1 VSTPRLSRRWP
12 VVIVPLVVLA
22 AFVAVA
28 PRVFV
33 DPARAEHVS
42 FENRSAYAMEIEVTG
57 AKRDGWLRLGTAE
70 RGSTTVV
77 ADVVDQGD
85 EWIFRF
91 GSQGLDGGETR
102 VGKAEL
108 VRDGWRVTIPDSIA
122 EHLAAQGA
130 PPTPPVAVG

>member
-1 VSTPRLSRRWP
+1 VSRRWAQLLVP
-12 VVIVPLVVLA
+12 VAVLA

-33 DPARAEHVS
+33 DPPRAEHVS
-42 FENRSAYAMEIEVTG
+42 LENRSDYAMEVEVTG
-57 AKRDGWLRLGTAE
+57 ARRDGWLRLGTAE
-70 RGSTTVV
+70 RGSTTIVS
-77 ADVVDQGD
+77 DVVDQGD

-102 VGKAEL
+102 VGRAEL

-122 EHLAAQGA
+122 AHLAALGA
-130 PPTPPVAVG
+130 PPTPPVASG

>member
-1 VSTPRLSRRWP
+1 VSRRWALLLVP
-12 VVIVPLVVLA
+12 VAVLA

-33 DPARAEHVS
+33 DPPRAEHVS
-42 FENRSAYAMEIEVTG
+42 LENRSDYAMEVEVTG
-57 AKRDGWLRLGTAE
+57 ARRDGWLRLGTAE
-70 RGSTTVV
+70 RGSTTIVS
-77 ADVVDQGD
+77 DVVDQGD

-102 VGKAEL
+102 VGRAEL

-122 EHLAAQGA
+122 AHLAAQGA
-130 PPTPPVAVG
+130 PPTPPVASG

>member
-1 VSTPRLSRRWP
+1 MLVP
-12 VVIVPLVVLA
+12 VVVLA

-33 DPARAEHVS
+33 DPSRAEHVS
-42 FENRSAYAMEIEVTG
+42 FENRSVYAMEVEVTS
-57 AKRDGWLRLGTAE
+57 ARRDGWLRLGTAE

-77 ADVVDQGD
+77 SDVVDQGD

-102 VGKAEL
+102 VAKVDL

-130 PPTPPVAVG
+130 PPTPPVASG